1 MSKYHSR
8 KVFHDGHSFDSLLER
23 DRYIELRTLEN
34 LGVIKNLQTQ
44 VRYEIIPKQDGE
56 RAAHY
61 VADFQYEQDG
71 QLVVE
76 DTKGFRTPDFVLK
89 RKLMLWVHGIRI
101 VEVRRDGCTKH
112 SAKHRKKPVRVSQ
125 K

>member
-8 KVFHDGHSFDSLLER
+8 KVFYDGHSFDSLLER
-23 DRYIELRTLEN
+23 DRYIDLRALEK
-34 LGVIKNLQTQ
+34 LGVIQNLQLQ

-61 VADFQYEQDG
+61 VADFQYEMDG
-71 QLVVE
+71 QVIVE
-76 DTKGFRTPDFVLK
+76 DAKGFCTPDFVLK
-89 RKLMLWVHGIRI
+89 RKLMLWVHGIKL
-101 VEVRRDGCTKH
+101 VEVRRSGSTKH
-112 SAKHRKKPVRVSQ
+112 SAKHRKKQVRISQ